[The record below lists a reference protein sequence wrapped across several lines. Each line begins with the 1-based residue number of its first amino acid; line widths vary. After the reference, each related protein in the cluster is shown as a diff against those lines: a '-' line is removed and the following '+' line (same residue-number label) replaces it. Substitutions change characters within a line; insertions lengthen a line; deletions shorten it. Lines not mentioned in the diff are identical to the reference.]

1 MNIYKLLFIVLVL
14 LGASIFAVSLG
25 ASAAPET
32 ALPTPRPCPTC
43 WHPPLK
49 TSWQWQLSGLPVDT
63 SLNVKMYDIDL
74 FDNNASKVTT
84 LHAKGIK
91 VVCYMSAGSWE
102 DWRPDAYKFPNSV
115 KGKTLSGWPDEK
127 WLDIRKI
134 SILAPIMR
142 ARMDKCTDKGF
153 DGIEFD
159 NVDGYTNNSGF
170 LLTYQDQLKY
180 NIFLA
185 NAAHARGLS
194 AALKNDNDQIYAL
207 APYFDYALNE
217 QCFQYQECQNG
228 KNSLVTNFIN
238 KGKAVFQVEYQ
249 LAASQFCYKA
259 NSLNFNSMKKHLS
272 LDKWRY
278 PCR

>member
-1 MNIYKLLFIVLVL
+1 MNTSKLLFIVLVL

-25 ASAAPET
+25 TRAAPET

-74 FDNNASKVTT
+74 FDNPKSKVAT
-84 LHAKGIK
+84 LHARGIK

-102 DWRPDAYKFPNSV
+102 DWRPDADDFPESV

-134 SILAPIMR
+134 NILAPIMR
-142 ARMDKCTDKGF
+142 ARMDKCKDKGF

-170 LLTYQDQLKY
+170 PLTYQDQLRY

-194 AALKNDNDQIYAL
+194 AALKNDIDQIFRL

-217 QCFQYQECQNG
+217 QCFQYSECQNG

-249 LAASQFCYKA
+249 LEKNQFCPQA
-259 NSLNFNSMKKHLS
+259 NSLNFNSMKKRINLGE
-272 LDKWRY
+272 WRN

>member
-1 MNIYKLLFIVLVL
+1 MNTYKLLFIVLVL

-25 ASAAPET
+25 ASAAPEM
-32 ALPTPRPCPTC
+32 ALPTPHPCPTC
-43 WHPPLK
+43 WHPTLK
-49 TSWQWQLSGLPVDT
+49 TSWQWQLSDLPVDT

-74 FDNNASKVTT
+74 FDNPKSKVAT
-84 LHAKGIK
+84 LHARGIK

-127 WLDIRKI
+127 WLDIRQI

-142 ARMDKCTDKGF
+142 ARMDTCKAKGF

-170 LLTYQDQLKY
+170 PLTYQDQLKY

-194 AALKNDNDQIYAL
+194 AALKNDNGQIYAL

-217 QCFQYQECQNG
+217 QCFQYSECQNG

-249 LAASQFCYKA
+249 LATSQFCYKA
-259 NSLNFNSMKKHLS
+259 NSLNFNSMKKNLN
-272 LDKWRY
+272 LDKWRK

>member
-1 MNIYKLLFIVLVL
+1 MNTYKLLFIVLVL

-25 ASAAPET
+25 ASAAPEM
-32 ALPTPRPCPTC
+32 ALPTPHPCPTC
-43 WHPPLK
+43 WHPTLK
-49 TSWQWQLSGLPVDT
+49 TSWQWQLSDLPVDT

-74 FDNNASKVTT
+74 FENPKSKVAT
-84 LHAKGIK
+84 LHARGIK
-91 VVCYMSAGSWE
+91 VICYMSAGSWE

-127 WLDIRKI
+127 WLDIRQI

-142 ARMDKCTDKGF
+142 ARMDTCKAKGF

-170 LLTYQDQLKY
+170 PLTYQDQLKY

-194 AALKNDNDQIYAL
+194 AALKNDNGQIYAL

-217 QCFQYQECQNG
+217 QCFQYSECQNG

-249 LAASQFCYKA
+249 LATSQFCYKA
-259 NSLNFNSMKKHLS
+259 NLLNFNSMKKNLS
-272 LDKWRY
+272 LDKWRK